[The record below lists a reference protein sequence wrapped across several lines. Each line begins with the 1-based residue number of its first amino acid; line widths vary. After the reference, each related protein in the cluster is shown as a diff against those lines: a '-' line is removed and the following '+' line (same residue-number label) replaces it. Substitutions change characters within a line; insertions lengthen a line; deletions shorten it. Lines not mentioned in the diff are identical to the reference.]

1 MIDDLKTIRK
11 KQAHML
17 GRNLT
22 KKGQYRMN
30 FKVLTLLPLA
40 ILLTG
45 PKGPLIKVTSTIE
58 IQSSFYIQ

>member
-1 MIDDLKTIRK
+1 
-11 KQAHML
+11 ML

-45 PKGPLIKVTSTIE
+45 PKGPFIKVTSTIE